1 MALPPRVGRHFP
13 LPACGE
19 RVRERGSCTGGPA
32 DSVGFKA
39 WGLLSP
45 ALSSLG
51 GRRGRSRRVFRGN
64 SLNSTAVLL
73 QWRRGSSTEV
83 MVVSDKKRPGFPAL
97 PPTEVFALPTRASSG
112 NSSCAN

>member
-51 GRRGRSRRVFRGN
+51 GRRGRSRRALRGN
-64 SLNSTAVLL
+64 FLNSTAVP
-73 QWRRGSSTEV
+73 RGAASA
-83 MVVSDKKRPGFPAL
+83 FWI
-97 PPTEVFALPTRASSG
+97 ASS
-112 NSSCAN
+112 NAAKSYESSSLHSCNVATTGLQ